1 MYDPVFSRFSRTPI
15 CDGQTHTQTQGHSIY
30 SGCIAS
36 RGKICSWPPAF
47 WMSRETVQYG
57 RDGRH
62 EHTSLIIDVLCFC
75 TSLQNRKS
83 RKLYLVTKKLP
94 VALPTE
100 ARNILK
106 LSPGRTVLHSK
117 SDQLRIKLNHKNEH
131 NISNISIIIQFTMF
145 VCRRSPC

>member
-1 MYDPVFSRFSRTPI
+1 MFLAWLGR
-15 CDGQTHTQTQGHSIY
+15 QL
-30 SGCIAS
+30 SGCHERLSAY
-36 RGKICSWPPAF
+36 
-47 WMSRETVQYG
+47 QYA
-57 RDGRH
+57 RDGSH

-83 RKLYLVTKKLP
+83 RKLYLVTKKLS

-145 VCRRSPC
+145 VCGRSPCSQEAQLSPRDRAMRRVN